1 MPDGHQG
8 EALAAAI
15 GRYSSVVV
23 EIETLAESQD
33 LVRRDSDEVLGRLGL
48 QRVDRAAVLL
58 VALRNTI
65 DQALGEV

>member
-15 GRYSSVVV
+15 DRYSAVVV
-23 EIETLAESQD
+23 EIETLAESKD